1 MTGGKHRGGWAALL
15 LLTALPAMRAAA
27 APPDAAAF
35 DAILDDALQ
44 TWRTPGVAAVIVRDD
59 EVIYLK
65 GAGVRELGKKDPVT
79 PDTLFGIGS
88 LTKAFTATA
97 IAQLIDDGKMD
108 WDDPVRKHLP
118 TFRLSDP
125 LADRDVTLRDLLCH
139 RTGLAANDLLWRYA
153 PWSLEESV
161 RRMAYL
167 EPNHS
172 FRSAYEYNNLG
183 YIAAGLAVGSAAKSS
198 WREDVQKRLLDP
210 LGMTGAV
217 FTRSAALKAADHAS
231 PHRRN
236 ADDKIEVISWY
247 NDDDQVRGSGSIKA
261 GVRDLGRWLRFQLAG
276 GVLDGKRCVSASAL
290 AETHTPQIVMPLDPE
305 LARMTETTQM
315 SYGLGWRISDYRG
328 RSLWDHG
335 GAVDGFRAHILLA
348 PKDKVGV
355 AVLINLEDSPAV
367 DAVGYSL
374 LDAALGLPKKD
385 WNGFYATR
393 LKEADEARKAKA
405 AKREA
410 SRQPGTKPSH
420 ELEAYTGTYEEP
432 AYGTVR
438 ATLEGGSLTLHWSS
452 FDKALRHFHYD
463 TFQVDEADVPGASPL
478 AGELAEFT
486 LNLDGAPDGL
496 RFLGRK
502 FKRTAAKAGG
512 G

>member
-1 MTGGKHRGGWAALL
+1 MRKHPGVWAAVLL
-15 LLTALPAMRAAA
+15 LAASLA
-27 APPDAAAF
+27 KADTDAAAF
-35 DAILDDALQ
+35 DAILDDALH
-44 TWRTPGVAAVIVRDD
+44 TWRTPGVAAVVVRDD

-65 GAGVRELGKKDPVT
+65 GAGIREQSKNDPVT
-79 PDTLFGIGS
+79 PDTRFAIGS

-97 IAQLIDDGKMD
+97 VAQLIDDGQMD

-118 TFRLSDP
+118 SFRLADP

-167 EPNHS
+167 GPSHS
-172 FRSAYEYNNLG
+172 FRAAYEYNNLG
-183 YIAAGLAVGSAAKSS
+183 YIAAGLAVGSASKGS
-198 WREDVQKRLLDP
+198 WRDDLQKRLLDP

-217 FTRSAALKAADHAS
+217 FTRSEVLKSADHAS

-236 ADDKIEVISWY
+236 AEDKIDVISWY
-247 NDDDQVRGSGSIKA
+247 NDDDQVRGSGSLKM
-261 GVRDLGRWLRFQLAG
+261 GVRDLSRWIRFHLAG
-276 GVLDGKRCVSASAL
+276 GVLDGKRLVSASAL
-290 AETHTPQIVMPLDPE
+290 AETHTPQIVMPLDHD
-305 LARMTETTQM
+305 LAAMTETTQM

-328 RSLWDHG
+328 RPLWDHG

-348 PKDKVGV
+348 PKDKIGV
-355 AVLINLEDSPAV
+355 AVLVNLEDAQIV

-385 WNGFYATR
+385 WNGFFAKR
-393 LKEADEARKAKA
+393 LKEAAEQRKAKA

-410 SRQPGTKPSH
+410 SRKPGTKPSH
-420 ELEAYTGTYEEP
+420 DLDAYRGTYEDP
-432 AYGTVR
+432 AYGAVQVR
-438 ATLEGGSLTLHWSS
+438 LDGGSLRLHWSS
-452 FDKALRHFHYD
+452 FDKPLRHFHYD

-478 AGELAEFT
+478 AGELATFS
-486 LNLDGAPDGL
+486 LDIEGQADMV

-502 FKRTAAKAGG
+502 FKRTRTLP
-512 G
+512 